1 MKLPSLLTA
10 VALLVSQ
17 ATPALA
23 QTPSSDPFPNKSI
36 VIYVADFDIDS
47 TNGPATSRLSPNRTV
62 VSAPAAAAP
71 PNSSAPPA
79 ASASANGAATSD
91 SQVTDETKA
100 ATSRTDADAASGSA
114 KPDTTRSDVPP
125 DNTPRAQAARL
136 VDLTSTVLVQV
147 LEKAGYTVKRLRN
160 SVARPESGVVIHG
173 VFAQVDPNAG
183 LRRVVVG
190 GIATDPKMLLFIAVG
205 NLARPEQSLYQVVKA
220 APAGNIGPEISVS
233 VYAPVSRYEL
243 DFDPAPEQ
251 LKSTS
256 EIISQDLTRVLNAN
270 PLALNQ

>member
-1 MKLPSLLTA
+1 M
-10 VALLVSQ
+10 
-17 ATPALA
+17 
-23 QTPSSDPFPNKSI
+23 PNC
-36 VIYVADFDIDS
+36 A
-47 TNGPATSRLSPNRTV
+47 
-62 VSAPAAAAP
+62 
-71 PNSSAPPA
+71 
-79 ASASANGAATSD
+79 
-91 SQVTDETKA
+91 
-100 ATSRTDADAASGSA
+100 
-114 KPDTTRSDVPP
+114 
-125 DNTPRAQAARL
+125 
-136 VDLTSTVLVQV
+136 
-147 LEKAGYTVKRLRN
+147 
-160 SVARPESGVVIHG
+160 
-173 VFAQVDPNAG
+173 AG